1 MARIAVIGAGM
12 GAMAAAARLAVAGHP
27 RNTVVVLERTDT
39 YGGAV
44 RRHTRDGFAFDT
56 GPGLLHL
63 PAVYRD
69 LFVKTGRQQLEER
82 VELTRIPL
90 TARHVFADGTSVSLP
105 NGSRGQLVDA
115 LDEGLGE
122 GAGERWAQLLTR
134 AREAWEATRRPLLEE
149 PLRDEPSSRAAL
161 ARDGA
166 YPALR
171 EKGLARLTRTL
182 RAGGAPRRTLAE
194 VAARELRDPRL
205 AAMLESYAWAHG
217 LDPAT
222 TTAGAAVLPY
232 IEDAFGTWY
241 VGGGMRALADA
252 VYARCVERRVEFRFG
267 AEVVGVREKDGRA
280 AGLEL
285 ADGTTVEADAVIA
298 AGGPAAPGG
307 PGAPEGSVRGSA
319 RLTVL
324 LALRGG
330 RPEGT
335 PHRTVVHRAE
345 APGQPLTVLRPGDP
359 ALLPEG
365 GEGAETAVLSVPV
378 PVGSVGG
385 RDEGAA
391 AERLADRLLA
401 AAEEAGLGLS
411 GRVLWREVRT
421 PSDNEAETGAPGG
434 RIPAPALPGGAGA
447 FLHAPNLTALPGLL
461 LAGGWSHPGG
471 GLPAAGMT
479 GAMAAG
485 LFQDAGWRGSQ

>member
-12 GAMAAAARLAVAGHP
+12 GAMAAAARLAVAG
-27 RNTVVVLERTDT
+27 NKVVVHERTDT

-44 RRHTRDGFAFDT
+44 RRYERDGFAFDT

-69 LFVKTGRQQLEER
+69 LFVKTGREQLEDR
-82 VELTRIPL
+82 VELTQVPL
-90 TARHVFADGTSVSLP
+90 TARHVFSDGTAVSLP
-105 NGSRGQLVDA
+105 NASRGKVIDA
-115 LDEGLGE
+115 LDEALGH
-122 GAGERWAQLLTR
+122 GAGERWADMLTR
-134 AREAWEATRRPLLEE
+134 ARTAWEATRRPLIEE

-171 EKGLARLTRTL
+171 PKGLPRLRRAL
-182 RAGGAPRRTLAE
+182 RAGSAPRPTLAR
-194 VAARELRDPRL
+194 VAADELRDPRL
-205 AAMLESYAWAHG
+205 AAMLESYAWSHG
-217 LDPAT
+217 LDPAA
-222 TTAGAAVLPY
+222 TTADAVVLPY
-232 IEDAFGTWY
+232 IEDTFGTWY
-241 VGGGMRALADA
+241 VRGGMRALADA

-267 AEVVGVREKDGRA
+267 SEVKAVREREGRA

-285 ADGTTVEADAVIA
+285 ADGTSVEADAVVA

-307 PGAPEGSVRGSA
+307 PERWAPASA

-324 LALRGG
+324 LALRGA
-330 RPEGT
+330 RPEDAA
-335 PHRTVVHRAE
+335 HRTVVHRAD
-345 APGQPLTVLRPGDP
+345 APGQPLTVLRPGDT

-365 GEGAETAVLSVPV
+365 EGDRETAVLSVPV
-378 PVGSVGG
+378 PVGSIPG
-385 RDEGAA
+385 RAE
-391 AERLADRLLA
+391 AERVAGLLLA
-401 AAEEAGLGLS
+401 ATDTAGLGLS

-421 PSDNEAETGAPGG
+421 PADNEAETGSPGG
-434 RIPAPALPGGAGA
+434 RVPAPALPGTDGA
-447 FLHAPNLTALPGLL
+447 FLHAPNQTPLPGLF

-479 GAMAAG
+479 GTMAAG
-485 LFQDAGWRGSQ
+485 LFQDADWRGSQ